1 MKDIIPDEGRSKAGR
16 KQILDKALK
25 ALKDN
30 LSLPAES
37 RESRLSEQFDPV
49 LSVNEVCAKSLPS
62 MLDELM
68 DHEGD
73 DASFIAM
80 IRKNSGDLIAQI
92 IGEIEEGF
100 IDGMNDVLVF
110 LKSLATDLL
119 MSSAPPQ

>member
-1 MKDIIPDEGRSKAGR
+1 M
-16 KQILDKALK
+16 
-25 ALKDN
+25 
-30 LSLPAES
+30 
-37 RESRLSEQFDPV
+37 
-49 LSVNEVCAKSLPS
+49 SVNEVCAKSLPG
-62 MLDELM
+62 MLDQLL

-100 IDGMNDVLVF
+100 IDGLNDVLVF
-110 LKSLATDLL
+110 LKSMATELL